1 MAVVPIKGCESCS
14 RSRAQVLDSLAQP
27 LAATRLTTAE
37 LAELDTTA
45 FSLTIRA
52 DDDGTAESIQTVLW
66 ILVVL
71 SAIFLGLRL
80 YCKISYS
87 YTKFRFEDGLLIASW
102 VVLATDA
109 SLNEFIIKSR
119 FGRPGFPITIDNI
132 STLAV
137 VGLSSIT
144 CSFVGQVW
152 SKTAFAIS
160 LLRMCEGW
168 KKAFVWFSIISMN
181 ILFAFAALSFWIGCV
196 PLEKRWKPFNVDG
209 VCYDLKWVVSFGIFV
224 SVYSGLLDL
233 ALAAIPWMILMR
245 PTPAEESSGLTLS
258 KKEKIGV
265 SVALSMGVLAGIA
278 AFVKASYMRS
288 VNDTVGDFSRELCS
302 VQPRFPLSMRLT
314 YCADGGAE
322 LAVWAAAETAI
333 TIMVATLPVLRV
345 LLRDTAVR
353 SKYLPDAIRRTI
365 RKSTR
370 RSERVSNRR
379 SIELVGV
386 PEDKMHLASSGASM
400 STAGASS
407 QSSGSSSADSQ
418 RTLFSSKPPQL
429 KPLPKVYE

>member
-1 MAVVPIKGCESCS
+1 MMAVVPPHGCLDCP
-14 RSRAQVLDSLAQP
+14 RSRAQALSSLAQSIN
-27 LAATRLTTAE
+27 TTQLSTAD
-37 LAELDTTA
+37 LDTTTL
-45 FSLTIRA
+45 SLNIRA
-52 DDDGTAESIQTVLW
+52 DDDATAEGIQTVLW

-71 SAIFLGLRL
+71 SAVFLGLRI

-102 VVLATDA
+102 VVLAGDA
-109 SLNEFIIKSR
+109 TLNEFIIKSR
-119 FGRPGFPITIDNI
+119 FGRPGFPITIENI
-132 STLAV
+132 TTLAI

-181 ILFAFAALSFWIGCV
+181 ILFAFASLSFWIGCV
-196 PLEKRWKPFNVDG
+196 PLEKRWKPFGDG
-209 VCYDLKWVVSFGIFV
+209 TCYDLKWVVSFGIFV

-288 VNDTVGDFSRELCS
+288 VNDTTGDFSH
-302 VQPRFPLSMRLT
+302 
-314 YCADGGAE
+314 GGAQ

-345 LLRDTAVR
+345 LLRDTAVKTR
-353 SKYLPDAIRRTI
+353 YLPEAIKMKIIGLTL
-365 RKSTR
+365 
-370 RSERVSNRR
+370 R
-379 SIELVGV
+379 SITI
-386 PEDKMHLASSGASM
+386 DD
-400 STAGASS
+400 T
-407 QSSGSSSADSQ
+407 
-418 RTLFSSKPPQL
+418 KPSRM
-429 KPLPKVYE
+429 

>member
-1 MAVVPIKGCESCS
+1 MAVVPPHGCLDCP
-14 RSRAQVLDSLAQP
+14 RSRAQALSSLAQSIN
-27 LAATRLTTAE
+27 TTQLSTAD
-37 LAELDTTA
+37 LDTTTL
-45 FSLTIRA
+45 SLNIRA
-52 DDDGTAESIQTVLW
+52 DDDATAEGIQTVLW

-71 SAIFLGLRL
+71 SAVFLGLRI

-102 VVLATDA
+102 IVLAGDA
-109 SLNEFIIKSR
+109 TLNEFIIKSR
-119 FGRPGFPITIDNI
+119 FGRPGFPITIENI
-132 STLAV
+132 TTLAI

-181 ILFAFAALSFWIGCV
+181 ILFAFASLSFWIGCV
-196 PLEKRWKPFNVDG
+196 PLEKRWKPFGDG
-209 VCYDLKWVVSFGIFV
+209 TCYDLKWVVSFGIFV

-288 VNDTVGDFSRELCS
+288 VNDTTGDFSH
-302 VQPRFPLSMRLT
+302 
-314 YCADGGAE
+314 GGAQ

-345 LLRDTAVR
+345 LLRDTAVKTR
-353 SKYLPDAIRRTI
+353 YLPEAIKMKV

-370 RSERVSNRR
+370 RSERVSRR
-379 SIELVGV
+379 SAEV
-386 PEDKMHLASSGASM
+386 PEDKLHLASSGASM

-407 QSSGSSSADSQ
+407 STSGGSSRSADSQ
-418 RTLFSSKPPQL
+418 KTLIGKPKEYPVP
-429 KPLPKVYE
+429 KLPNMI

>member
-1 MAVVPIKGCESCS
+1 MAVVPPHGCLDCP
-14 RSRAQVLDSLAQP
+14 RSRAQALSSLAQSIN
-27 LAATRLTTAE
+27 TTQLSTAD
-37 LAELDTTA
+37 LDTTTL
-45 FSLTIRA
+45 SLNIRA
-52 DDDGTAESIQTVLW
+52 DDDATAEGIQTVLW

-71 SAIFLGLRL
+71 SAVFLGLRI

-102 VVLATDA
+102 IVLAGDA
-109 SLNEFIIKSR
+109 TLNEFIIKSR
-119 FGRPGFPITIDNI
+119 FGRPGFPITIENI
-132 STLAV
+132 TTLAI

-181 ILFAFAALSFWIGCV
+181 ILFAFASLSFWIGCV
-196 PLEKRWKPFNVDG
+196 PLEKRWKPFGDG
-209 VCYDLKWVVSFGIFV
+209 TCYDLKWVVSFGIFV

-288 VNDTVGDFSRELCS
+288 VNDTTGDFSH
-302 VQPRFPLSMRLT
+302 
-314 YCADGGAE
+314 GGAQ

-345 LLRDTAVR
+345 LLRDTAVKTR
-353 SKYLPDAIRRTI
+353 YLPEAIKMKV

-370 RSERVSNRR
+370 RSERVSRR
-379 SIELVGV
+379 SVEV

-407 QSSGSSSADSQ
+407 STSGGSSRSADSQ
-418 RTLFSSKPPQL
+418 KTLIGKPREYPIIGL
-429 KPLPKVYE
+429 TLRSITIDDTKPSRM

>member
-1 MAVVPIKGCESCS
+1 MAVVPPHGCLDCP
-14 RSRAQVLDSLAQP
+14 RSRAQALSSLAQSIN
-27 LAATRLTTAE
+27 TTQLSTAD
-37 LAELDTTA
+37 LDTTTL
-45 FSLTIRA
+45 SLNIRA
-52 DDDGTAESIQTVLW
+52 DDDATAEGIQTVLW

-71 SAIFLGLRL
+71 SAVFLGLRI

-102 VVLATDA
+102 IVLAGDA
-109 SLNEFIIKSR
+109 TLNEFIIKSR
-119 FGRPGFPITIDNI
+119 FGRPGFPITIGNI
-132 STLAV
+132 TTLAI

-181 ILFAFAALSFWIGCV
+181 ILFAFASLSFWIGCV
-196 PLEKRWKPFNVDG
+196 PLEKRWKPFGDG
-209 VCYDLKWVVSFGIFV
+209 TCYDLKWVVSFGIFV

-288 VNDTVGDFSRELCS
+288 VNDTTGDFSH
-302 VQPRFPLSMRLT
+302 
-314 YCADGGAE
+314 GGAQ

-345 LLRDTAVR
+345 LLRDTAVKTR
-353 SKYLPDAIRRTI
+353 YLPEAIKMKV

-370 RSERVSNRR
+370 RSERVSRR
-379 SIELVGV
+379 SAEV
-386 PEDKMHLASSGASM
+386 PEDKLHLASSGASM

-407 QSSGSSSADSQ
+407 STSGGSSRSADSQ
-418 RTLFSSKPPQL
+418 KTLIVKPKEYPVP
-429 KPLPKVYE
+429 KLPNMI

>member
-1 MAVVPIKGCESCS
+1 MAVVPPHGCLDCP
-14 RSRAQVLDSLAQP
+14 RSRAQALSSLAQSIN
-27 LAATRLTTAE
+27 TTQLSTAD
-37 LAELDTTA
+37 LDTTTL
-45 FSLTIRA
+45 SLNIRA
-52 DDDGTAESIQTVLW
+52 DDDATAEGIQTVLW

-71 SAIFLGLRL
+71 SAVFLGLRI

-102 VVLATDA
+102 LVLAGDA
-109 SLNEFIIKSR
+109 TLNEFIIKSR
-119 FGRPGFPITIDNI
+119 FGRPGFSITIENI
-132 STLAV
+132 TTLAI

-181 ILFAFAALSFWIGCV
+181 ILFAFTSLSFWIGCE
-196 PLEKRWKPFNVDG
+196 PLEKRWKPFGDG
-209 VCYDLKWVVSFGIFV
+209 TCYDLKWVVSFGIFV

-233 ALAAIPWMILMR
+233 ALAVIPWMILMR

-288 VNDTVGDFSRELCS
+288 VNDTTGDFSH
-302 VQPRFPLSMRLT
+302 
-314 YCADGGAE
+314 GGAQ

-345 LLRDTAVR
+345 LLRDTAVKTR
-353 SKYLPDAIRRTI
+353 YLPEAIKMKV

-370 RSERVSNRR
+370 RSERVSRR
-379 SIELVGV
+379 SAEV
-386 PEDKMHLASSGASM
+386 PEDNSHLASSGVSM

-407 QSSGSSSADSQ
+407 STSGGSSRSADSQ
-418 RTLFSSKPPQL
+418 KTLIGKPKEYPVP
-429 KPLPKVYE
+429 KLPNMI

>member
-1 MAVVPIKGCESCS
+1 MAVVPPHLCEGCST
-14 RSRAQVLDSLAQP
+14 SRAQRLDTLAQ
-27 LAATRLTTAE
+27 LVNTTRLTSPD
-37 LAELDTTA
+37 LDTTTL
-45 FSLTIRA
+45 SLNIRA
-52 DDDGTAESIQTVLW
+52 DDDSTAESIQTVLW

-87 YTKFRFEDGLLIASW
+87 YTKFRFEDALLIASW
-102 VVLATDA
+102 LVLAGDA

-119 FGRPGFPITIDNI
+119 FGRPDFPITIDNI
-132 STLAV
+132 STLAI

-160 LLRMCEGW
+160 LLRMCDGW

-181 ILFAFAALSFWIGCV
+181 VLFAFAALSFWIGCV
-196 PLEKRWKPFNVDG
+196 PLEKRWKPFSNEG
-209 VCYDLKWVVSFGIFV
+209 TCYDLKWVISFGVFV

-288 VNDTVGDFSRELCS
+288 VNDTTGDFSH
-302 VQPRFPLSMRLT
+302 
-314 YCADGGAE
+314 GGAQ

-333 TIMVATLPVLRV
+333 TIMAATLPVLRV
-345 LLRDTAVR
+345 LLRDTAVKTR
-353 SKYLPDAIRRTI
+353 YLPEAIKMRVRST
-365 RKSTR
+365 TR
-370 RSERVSNRR
+370 RSERASRR
-379 SIELVGV
+379 RTVET

-407 QSSGSSSADSQ
+407 SSSGSSSADSQ
-418 RTLFSSKPPQL
+418 KTLVSKPTAYQVT
-429 KPLPKVYE
+429 KPIR

>member
-1 MAVVPIKGCESCS
+1 MAVVPPHGCLDCP
-14 RSRAQVLDSLAQP
+14 RSRAQALSSLAQSIN
-27 LAATRLTTAE
+27 TTQLSTAD
-37 LAELDTTA
+37 LDTTTL
-45 FSLTIRA
+45 SLNIRA
-52 DDDGTAESIQTVLW
+52 DDDATAEGIQTVLW

-71 SAIFLGLRL
+71 SAVFLGLRI

-102 VVLATDA
+102 VVLAGDA
-109 SLNEFIIKSR
+109 TLNEFIIKSR

-132 STLAV
+132 TTLAI

-181 ILFAFAALSFWIGCV
+181 ILFAFASLSFWIGCV
-196 PLEKRWKPFNVDG
+196 PLEKRWKPFGDG
-209 VCYDLKWVVSFGIFV
+209 TCYDLKWVVSFGIFV

-288 VNDTVGDFSRELCS
+288 VNDTTGDFSH
-302 VQPRFPLSMRLT
+302 
-314 YCADGGAE
+314 GGAQ

-345 LLRDTAVR
+345 LLRDTAVKTR
-353 SKYLPDAIRRTI
+353 YLPEAIKMKV

-370 RSERVSNRR
+370 RSERVSRR
-379 SIELVGV
+379 SVEV

-407 QSSGSSSADSQ
+407 STSGGSSRSADSQ
-418 RTLFSSKPPQL
+418 KTLIGKPKEYPVP
-429 KPLPKVYE
+429 KLPNMI

>member
-1 MAVVPIKGCESCS
+1 MAVVPPHGCLDCP
-14 RSRAQVLDSLAQP
+14 RSRAQALSSLAQSIN
-27 LAATRLTTAE
+27 TTQLSTAD
-37 LAELDTTA
+37 LDTTTL
-45 FSLTIRA
+45 SLNIRA
-52 DDDGTAESIQTVLW
+52 DDDATAEGIQTVLW

-71 SAIFLGLRL
+71 SAVFLGLRI

-102 VVLATDA
+102 VVLAGDA
-109 SLNEFIIKSR
+109 TLNEFIIKSR
-119 FGRPGFPITIDNI
+119 FGRPGFPITIENI
-132 STLAV
+132 TTLAI

-181 ILFAFAALSFWIGCV
+181 ILFAFASLSFWIGCV
-196 PLEKRWKPFNVDG
+196 PLEKRWKPFGDG
-209 VCYDLKWVVSFGIFV
+209 TCYDLKWVVSFGIFV

-288 VNDTVGDFSRELCS
+288 VNDTTGDFSH
-302 VQPRFPLSMRLT
+302 
-314 YCADGGAE
+314 GGAQ

-345 LLRDTAVR
+345 LLRDTAVKTR
-353 SKYLPDAIRRTI
+353 YLPEAIKMKV

-370 RSERVSNRR
+370 RSERVSRR
-379 SIELVGV
+379 SVEV

-407 QSSGSSSADSQ
+407 STSGGSSRSADSQ
-418 RTLFSSKPPQL
+418 KTLIGKPKEYPVP
-429 KPLPKVYE
+429 KLPNMI

>member
-1 MAVVPIKGCESCS
+1 MAVVPPHGCLDCP
-14 RSRAQVLDSLAQP
+14 RSRAQALSSLAQSIN
-27 LAATRLTTAE
+27 TTQLSTAD
-37 LAELDTTA
+37 LDTTTL
-45 FSLTIRA
+45 SLNIRG
-52 DDDGTAESIQTVLW
+52 DDDATAEGIQTVLW

-71 SAIFLGLRL
+71 SAVFLGLRI

-102 VVLATDA
+102 VVLAGDA
-109 SLNEFIIKSR
+109 TLNEFIIKSR
-119 FGRPGFPITIDNI
+119 FGRPGFPITIENI
-132 STLAV
+132 TTLAI

-181 ILFAFAALSFWIGCV
+181 ILFAFASLSFWIGCV
-196 PLEKRWKPFNVDG
+196 PLEKRWKPFGDG
-209 VCYDLKWVVSFGIFV
+209 TCYDLKWVVSFGIFV
-224 SVYSGLLDL
+224 SGLLDL

-288 VNDTVGDFSRELCS
+288 VNDTTGDFSH
-302 VQPRFPLSMRLT
+302 
-314 YCADGGAE
+314 GGAQ

-345 LLRDTAVR
+345 LLRDTAVKTR
-353 SKYLPDAIRRTI
+353 YLPEAIKMKV

-370 RSERVSNRR
+370 RSERVSRR
-379 SIELVGV
+379 SAEV
-386 PEDKMHLASSGASM
+386 PEDKLHLASSGASM

-407 QSSGSSSADSQ
+407 STSGGSSRSADSQ
-418 RTLFSSKPPQL
+418 KTLIGKPKEYPVP
-429 KPLPKVYE
+429 KLPNMI

>member
-1 MAVVPIKGCESCS
+1 MAVVPPKGCESCS
-14 RSRAQVLDSLAQP
+14 RSRAQVLDSLAQS
-27 LAATRLTTAE
+27 LTATRLTTAE

-45 FSLTIRA
+45 FTLTIRA

-181 ILFAFAALSFWIGCV
+181 ILFAFASLSFWIGCV

-258 KKEKIGV
+258 KNEKIGV

-302 VQPRFPLSMRLT
+302 VQHHFPLSMKLT
-314 YCADGGAE
+314 FCADGGAE

-418 RTLFSSKPPQL
+418 RTLVSSKPPQL

>member
-1 MAVVPIKGCESCS
+1 MAVVPPHGCPDCP
-14 RSRAQVLDSLAQP
+14 RSRAQALSSLA
-27 LAATRLTTAE
+27 LSINTTQLSTAD
-37 LAELDTTA
+37 LDTTTL
-45 FSLTIRA
+45 SLNIRA
-52 DDDGTAESIQTVLW
+52 DDDATAEGIQTVLW

-71 SAIFLGLRL
+71 SAVFLGLRI

-102 VVLATDA
+102 VVLAGDA
-109 SLNEFIIKSR
+109 TLNEFIIKSR

-132 STLAV
+132 TTLAI

-181 ILFAFAALSFWIGCV
+181 ILFAFASLSFWIGCV
-196 PLEKRWKPFNVDG
+196 PLEKRWKPFGDG
-209 VCYDLKWVVSFGIFV
+209 TCYDLKWVVSFGIFV

-288 VNDTVGDFSRELCS
+288 VNDTTGDFSH
-302 VQPRFPLSMRLT
+302 
-314 YCADGGAE
+314 GGAQ

-345 LLRDTAVR
+345 LLRDTAVKTR
-353 SKYLPDAIRRTI
+353 YLPEAIKMKV

-370 RSERVSNRR
+370 RSERVSRR
-379 SIELVGV
+379 SAEV
-386 PEDKMHLASSGASM
+386 PEDKLHLASSGASM

-407 QSSGSSSADSQ
+407 STSGGSSRSADSQ
-418 RTLFSSKPPQL
+418 KTLIGKPKEYPVP
-429 KPLPKVYE
+429 KLPNMI

>member
-1 MAVVPIKGCESCS
+1 MAVVPPHGCLDCP
-14 RSRAQVLDSLAQP
+14 RSRAQALSSLAQSIN
-27 LAATRLTTAE
+27 TTQLSTAD
-37 LAELDTTA
+37 LDTTTL
-45 FSLTIRA
+45 SLNIRA
-52 DDDGTAESIQTVLW
+52 DDDATAEGIQTVLW

-71 SAIFLGLRL
+71 SAIFLGLRI

-102 VVLATDA
+102 VVLAGDA
-109 SLNEFIIKSR
+109 TLNEFIIKSR
-119 FGRPGFPITIDNI
+119 FGRPGFPITIENI
-132 STLAV
+132 TTLAI

-181 ILFAFAALSFWIGCV
+181 ILFAFASLSFWIGCV
-196 PLEKRWKPFNVDG
+196 PLEKRWKPFGDG
-209 VCYDLKWVVSFGIFV
+209 TCYDLKWVVSFGIFV

-288 VNDTVGDFSRELCS
+288 VNDTTGDFSH
-302 VQPRFPLSMRLT
+302 
-314 YCADGGAE
+314 GGAQ

-345 LLRDTAVR
+345 LLRDTAVKTR
-353 SKYLPDAIRRTI
+353 YLPEAIKMKV

-370 RSERVSNRR
+370 RSERVSRR
-379 SIELVGV
+379 SAEV
-386 PEDKMHLASSGASM
+386 PEDKLHLASSGASM

-407 QSSGSSSADSQ
+407 STSGGSSRSADSQ
-418 RTLFSSKPPQL
+418 KTLIGKPKEYPVP
-429 KPLPKVYE
+429 KLPNMI